1 MLTINMAKLSREG
14 AFEKNKKE
22 DSYYHERNFKEKT
35 IQQED
40 VASSGNVP
48 I

>member
-1 MLTINMAKLSREG
+1 MLTINKVKLSRGG
-14 AFEKNKKE
+14 AFEKNKNE
-22 DSYYHERNFKEKT
+22 DSYYHERNFKEKN
-35 IQQED
+35 IQKEG